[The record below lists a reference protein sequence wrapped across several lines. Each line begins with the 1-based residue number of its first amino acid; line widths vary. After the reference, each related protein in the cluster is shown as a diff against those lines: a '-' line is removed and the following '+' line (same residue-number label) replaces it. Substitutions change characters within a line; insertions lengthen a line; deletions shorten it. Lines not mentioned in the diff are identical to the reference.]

1 MKLKLRDVKSETIK
15 DMEFGT
21 CELCGYTDDWDEITF
36 IFEDETGKVREVP
49 AYEWDRGDCFEAS
62 PVENV
67 FDFADWVS
75 KQDFDNPSFTFYWL
89 RDVIYDYKEHLE
101 RGGDEAEE

>member
-1 MKLKLRDVKSETIK
+1 MKLKVRDVESVTIP

-21 CELCGYTDDWDEITF
+21 CELCSYTADWDEVTF
-36 IFEDETGKVREVP
+36 IFEDEGGKVHKVP
-49 AYEWDRGDCFEAS
+49 AYEWSYGDCFEAP

-75 KQDFDNPSFTFYWL
+75 KRDFDDPKLTFWWL
-89 RDVIYDYKEHLE
+89 ENIICDYHTDLE
-101 RGGDEAEE
+101 DGGE